1 MLRYFVLNAADF
13 EMNVSGLIRS
23 WRTCLRSV
31 EVYENAWPTVY
42 FAPDLKDSSFGS
54 GILKGQQASYKQCF
68 IY

>member
-1 MLRYFVLNAADF
+1 VLNAADF
-13 EMNVSGLIRS
+13 EMNMSGLIRS
-23 WRTCLRSV
+23 WHSCSRSV

-54 GILKGQQASYKQCF
+54 GILKGQQALYKQYF